1 MYWYD
6 NFLSRVLK
14 FELCD
19 RELEMMTIRS
29 RSPIPI
35 HNPHY
40 RLLLHQHHDKLLS
53 CFSVMFPFLFFFY
66 HLSYVFCI
74 MYSTSFFFKKKTYN
88 PFYLGRLF
96 LAHDGKCLQILRR
109 QFSRWTRIISCYILF
124 LSMFLIYLFV
134 RFTRTHLYI
143 LFVCF
148 CTNRTTVGFPLMY
161 LFMNNM
167 YLG

>member
-53 CFSVMFPFLFFFY
+53 CFSVMFPFLFFFFTIY
-66 HLSYVFCI
+66 H
-74 MYSTSFFFKKKTYN
+74 MYFVLCTQHPFFFLKDVVKDFFSHTHSIHIAREV
-88 PFYLGRLF
+88 FY
-96 LAHDGKCLQILRR
+96 
-109 QFSRWTRIISCYILF
+109 
-124 LSMFLIYLFV
+124 
-134 RFTRTHLYI
+134 FTRSLI
-143 LFVCF
+143 LLLCLLVLSSS
-148 CTNRTTVGFPLMY
+148 TLMIKNGFQHKI
-161 LFMNNM
+161 
-167 YLG
+167 